1 MKNLISFLYK
11 IYSKVILLIVGLV
24 PIKEKKFV
32 VFISSYNN
40 EKYVKKNLKS
50 VFNQKYSNYRV
61 IYVNDV
67 STDGTYSEVKK
78 FLNSNVNFVSKF
90 NLIQNDTNKGSI
102 QNKYIYINK
111 LCRNEEIIVNLD
123 GDDFLFNRYVL
134 KYLNY
139 IYFKKKV
146 LLTYGSYINTSGR
159 LNFQKKINL
168 PNTLRVLPSHLR
180 SFYALCFK
188 EIPKY
193 YFTDDSGNFFQC
205 CEDRSLMYPLMD
217 AFGHG
222 AKFVFPILYIYNDQN
237 PININKVIKE
247 KSRIEIK
254 NQINNKKRLNKIYL
268 QK

>member
-61 IYVNDV
+61 IYINDV

-139 IYFKKKV
+139 IYFKKK
-146 LLTYGSYINTSGR
+146 SFAYIW
-159 LNFQKKINL
+159 
-168 PNTLRVLPSHLR
+168 
-180 SFYALCFK
+180 
-188 EIPKY
+188 
-193 YFTDDSGNFFQC
+193 
-205 CEDRSLMYPLMD
+205 
-217 AFGHG
+217 
-222 AKFVFPILYIYNDQN
+222 
-237 PININKVIKE
+237 
-247 KSRIEIK
+247 
-254 NQINNKKRLNKIYL
+254 
-268 QK
+268 